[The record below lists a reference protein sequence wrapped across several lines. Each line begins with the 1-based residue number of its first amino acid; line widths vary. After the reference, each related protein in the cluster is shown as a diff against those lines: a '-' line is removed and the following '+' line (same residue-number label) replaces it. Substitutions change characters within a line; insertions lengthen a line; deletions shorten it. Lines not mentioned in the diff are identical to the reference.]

1 MIDLATIRAPRARN
15 RRRGMISSAARRAME
30 EAARALT
37 DAVPALVGDE
47 AMAERERLRREDEL
61 RATAQR
67 ELDLGGKSWA

>member
-1 MIDLATIRAPRARN
+1 MNDVATFRAPRARY
-15 RRRGMISSAARRAME
+15 RRRGKMSAAACRAME

-61 RATAQR
+61 KATAQR
-67 ELDLGGKSWA
+67 QLDLGGKSWA

>member
-1 MIDLATIRAPRARN
+1 M
-15 RRRGMISSAARRAME
+15 SAAACHAME

-47 AMAERERLRREDEL
+47 AMAERERLRRENEL

>member
-1 MIDLATIRAPRARN
+1 MMSA
-15 RRRGMISSAARRAME
+15 AARRAME

-47 AMAERERLRREDEL
+47 AMAERERLRREDER

-67 ELDLGGKSWA
+67 ELELGGEPWA

>member
-1 MIDLATIRAPRARN
+1 
-15 RRRGMISSAARRAME
+15 ME

-61 RATAQR
+61 RTTAQR